1 MSPAHPR
8 YSPRV
13 RALFS
18 ELDGAGDPAAGTGV
32 MVSGEARA
40 LDRGAWAR
48 FAARVDGGRFVD
60 FRFRA
65 FGCPDTLAAASW
77 VACRLR
83 GATLE
88 TVSTLGAAVLAR
100 ELGVPAEK
108 MGRLLVLE
116 DALQALLADLRRV
129 H

>member
-1 MSPAHPR
+1 MSPGNAR

-18 ELDGAGDPAAGTGV
+18 ALDGAGDPAAGAGV
-32 MVSGEARA
+32 LVSGEACA
-40 LDRGAWAR
+40 LDRGAWVR

-65 FGCPDTLAAASW
+65 FGCPHTLAAASW
-77 VACRLR
+77 VACRQR
-83 GATLE
+83 GAPLDSPSE
-88 TVSTLGAAVLAR
+88 LKAAVLAR
-100 ELGVPAEK
+100 ELDVPAEK
-108 MGRLLVLE
+108 LGRLLVLE

-129 H
+129 Q

>member
-1 MSPAHPR
+1 MNAGQAR

-18 ELDGAGDPAAGTGV
+18 AMDGAGDPAPGAGV
-32 MVSGEARA
+32 MVSGEACA
-40 LDRGAWAR
+40 LDRGAWVR
-48 FAARVDGGRFVD
+48 FAARVDGGRFAD

-65 FGCPDTLAAASW
+65 FGCPHALAAASY

-83 GATLE
+83 GAPLDA
-88 TVSTLGAAVLAR
+88 VSTLGAASLAQ

-116 DALQALLADLRRV
+116 DALQALVTDLRRV
-129 H
+129 Q